1 MTSKQLTVM
10 WMGILLV
17 VLRFFT
23 SNQFSLIWSDIV
35 SGPDPGYLIGKVPDS
50 MVPRAKPP
58 GGTGLGS
65 ALGVPLGNNGPT
77 LQA

>member
-23 SNQFSLIWSDIV
+23 SNQFRLIWSDVV
-35 SGPDPGYLIGKVPDS
+35 SGPDPGMILGKVPDS
-50 MVPRAKPP
+50 MVPRANPP
-58 GGTGLGS
+58 GGFG
-65 ALGVPLGNNGPT
+65 AIQQIPLGNNGPT
-77 LQA
+77 LKT